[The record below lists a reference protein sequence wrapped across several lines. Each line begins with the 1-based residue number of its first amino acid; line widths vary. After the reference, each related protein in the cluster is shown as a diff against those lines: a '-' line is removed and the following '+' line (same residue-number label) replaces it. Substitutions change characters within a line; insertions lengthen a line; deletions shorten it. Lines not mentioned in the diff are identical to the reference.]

1 MPPFDYHSKMET
13 LELTGPVFLAG
24 PPCSGKS
31 AAGSRLAEMLEVPFF
46 DLDEMIVAMACM
58 SVPEIFHRLGEEGFR
73 ELESRALEYAV
84 NEGSVFVMAL
94 GGGCLLREEN
104 LRTVLERGT
113 LVTLSAEMEVLLERR
128 RLQAGSRP
136 LAMTDEAF
144 RELMLSRK
152 EHYGSLRSPID
163 TTDLSPEK
171 TAEIILEMLRESL
184 S

>member
-1 MPPFDYHSKMET
+1 MDT
-13 LELTGPVFLAG
+13 LELAGPVFLAG

-31 AAGSRLAEMLEVPFF
+31 AAGSRLAEMLGIPFF
-46 DLDEMIVAMACM
+46 DLDEMTEAMASM

-84 NEGSVFVMAL
+84 NEGSVFVLSL
-94 GGGCLLREEN
+94 GGGCLLREQN
-104 LRTVLERGT
+104 LRKVLERGT
-113 LVTLSAEMEVLLERR
+113 LVTLTAAMETLLERR
-128 RLQAGSRP
+128 RRQAGSRP

-152 EHYGSLRSPID
+152 EHYNSLPSPVD
-163 TTDLSPEK
+163 TTNLSPEK
-171 TAEIILEMLRESL
+171 TAGRILEKLRESL